1 MNAEMIDGL
10 VEAIAIQC
18 GLFAS
23 LRRFHHTS
31 GTISTAVQVC
41 RDTEVEQGAEWLFF
55 EADSDDELSRLRDE
69 LVAFIQQHRRA
80 AA

>member
-23 LRRFHHTS
+23 LKRFHHTR
-31 GTISTAVQVC
+31 GTICTVVQVC
-41 RDTEVEQGAEWLFF
+41 RDPEVTQDAEWL
-55 EADSDDELSRLRDE
+55 SDDELTRLRDE

>member
-23 LRRFHHTS
+23 LKRVHFTS
-31 GTISTAVQVC
+31 GTIGTVVQVC
-41 RDTEVEQGAEWLFF
+41 RDPEVTQDAEWLFF
-55 EADSDDELSRLRDE
+55 QSDSDDELSRLRDE

>member
-1 MNAEMIDGL
+1 MNAEMIDDL

-23 LRRFHHTS
+23 MKRVHHTG
-31 GTISTAVQVC
+31 GTIFTSVQVC
-41 RDTEVEQGAEWLFF
+41 RDREVTEGAKWLFF
-55 EADSDDELSRLRDE
+55 EADSDDELARLRDE
-69 LVAFIQQHRRA
+69 LVAFIAEHRRA